1 MTDRITRSRAI
12 VSNEQREEIS
22 SEETKSEEI
31 TVFQKSQ
38 IKEKE
43 FAIKGQKAKKKIKKL
58 SEERD
63 QALRDLST
71 L

>member
-31 TVFQKSQ
+31 LFFRNLKL
-38 IKEKE
+38 
-43 FAIKGQKAKKKIKKL
+43 KKKNL
-58 SEERD
+58 
-63 QALRDLST
+63 L
-71 L
+71 